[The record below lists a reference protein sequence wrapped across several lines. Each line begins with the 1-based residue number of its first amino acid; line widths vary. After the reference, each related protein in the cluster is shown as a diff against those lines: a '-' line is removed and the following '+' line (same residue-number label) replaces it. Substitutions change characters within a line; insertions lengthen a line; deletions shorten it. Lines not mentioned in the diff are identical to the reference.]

1 MLKVL
6 LAENMQKTNK
16 LVDSQI
22 KNAEEWEVN
31 KNKNKNN
38 VGVNPLTT
46 SFDGLIVLFFSLND
60 LFEFW
65 N

>member
-31 KNKNKNN
+31 KNKNN
-38 VGVNPLTT
+38 VGVNPLTYDFT
-46 SFDGLIVLFFSLND
+46 CEGIHKTFTQIRKIFPNF
-60 LFEFW
+60 
-65 N
+65 